1 MSRTSALATA
11 FAAGRAAFGVALYA
25 APKQVASGWLGEDAQ
40 RDPTQIAVR
49 ALGVRDVAIA
59 AGTIAAIGSGKG
71 MRGWILAAMAADT
84 GDVVATLLADGD
96 RLPKN
101 ARWGT
106 VALAGGSVAAGAA
119 LLAAVEQ
126 S

>member
-1 MSRTSALATA
+1 MSRNRTLITA
-11 FAAGRAAFGVALYA
+11 FAVGRAAFGVALYA

-59 AGTIAAIGSGKG
+59 AGTIAAAGSGKG
-71 MRGWILAAMAADT
+71 VRGWIVAAMGSDT
-84 GDVVATLLADGD
+84 GDIVATLLADGD

-106 VALAGGSVAAGAA
+106 IALAGGSVAAGAA
-119 LLAAVEQ
+119 LLAAVER